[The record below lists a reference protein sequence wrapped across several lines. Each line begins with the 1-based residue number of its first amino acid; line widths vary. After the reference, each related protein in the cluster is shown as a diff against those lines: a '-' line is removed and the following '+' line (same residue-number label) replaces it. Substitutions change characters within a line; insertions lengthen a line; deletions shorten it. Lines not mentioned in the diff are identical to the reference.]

1 MQENRMDGLSKQQE
15 TTLRHKLLEQKNVLK
30 CLLVSNEDTSKPV
43 QLDQQTLGRV
53 SRIDAIQ
60 QQEMAI
66 ANRANQEL
74 TLVRVIK
81 ALRRI
86 QEAEYGYCLECD
98 TCIPYERL
106 FIKPES
112 NLCIQC
118 QNTLE
123 SNS

>member
-1 MQENRMDGLSKQQE
+1 MRMDELSKHQE
-15 TTLRHKLLEQKNVLK
+15 TTLHCKLLEQKNTLK
-30 CLLVSNEDTSKPV
+30 GHLVNNADTSKPV
-43 QLDQQTLGRV
+43 QLDQQALGRV

-74 TLVRVIK
+74 TLVKVMK

-86 QEAEYGYCLECD
+86 QEDDYGYCQECD
-98 TCIPYERL
+98 KCIPYERL
-106 FIKPES
+106 LIKPET

-118 QNTLE
+118 QSALE
-123 SNS
+123 NNA